1 MCCNGTKKYI
11 QLVEKN
17 HINTSLESGGY
28 YERGNQ
34 IAEKKE
40 LDHDSGKANSQSAKR
55 PHTD

>member
-1 MCCNGTKKYI
+1 MEQKKYI
-11 QLVEKN
+11 QLVDKN
-17 HINTSLESGGY
+17 HIILESGGY